1 MNRTTV
7 AIAAGLFAAAVA
19 VTVCAGCHRGDTGA
33 DEASSPS
40 TEAAV
45 PQQLQVEADPATL
58 GTAEETLE
66 VTGTVEARLGQDIS
80 AELGG
85 RVTKVLADEGDL
97 VQAGATVIQLD
108 DDVYQAQ
115 LRQAQASLK
124 AAQAQLRQAE
134 QGTTLTDEQ
143 TQASIAQA
151 RAKVDAAQA
160 QLAKAR
166 TATTL
171 QDETTASRVK
181 QAQAGL
187 EAADAQ
193 LAEVKRGAREQE
205 RRRAET
211 TVDQA
216 RAVVDQ
222 MERGVEQRRRLVDA
236 GALSLE
242 EFATYLTEFKVR
254 KAQYESAK
262 QALDLIEEGAT
273 AEQLTAAEAQV
284 RTAREALN
292 QATSGRAQT
301 DMGQRDIEAAQAHV
315 EQARESLAI
324 ALANARQVRV
334 REEDVEAARA
344 QVQQVQAQIDLV
356 RLQIDKAR
364 IRSPLTGIVSARN
377 VEPGD
382 LVTPGAG
389 LRAAATGGGL
399 LRIVDISSVDI
410 EAKVSEKLI
419 RQVKIGQAAHVTVD
433 AIPGEVFPGQVSE
446 VDVESLPGQRSFH
459 VTVRVPNPR
468 SVLRPGM
475 FARVTLVLARV
486 EDAVMAP
493 TDALVQKNGRTVVYV
508 VGADGLAHERPV
520 RRGTERDSQT
530 QIVGDVQPG
539 DLIVVA
545 GQDALTDGTPV
556 RVPHRQE
563 APSPSEQPEP
573 QPEESP

>member
-1 MNRTTV
+1 MNCRIV
-7 AIAAGLFAAAVA
+7 AIAAGLLAAAVA

-33 DEASSPS
+33 DEASS
-40 TEAAV
+40 TAAEAAV
-45 PQQLQVEADPATL
+45 PQELQVEADPATL

-80 AELGG
+80 PELGG
-85 RVTKVLADEGDL
+85 RVMRVLADEGDF
-97 VQAGATVIQLD
+97 VQAGATLIQLD

-124 AAQAQLRQAE
+124 AAQAQVRQAE
-134 QGTTLTDEQ
+134 HGTTLTDEQ

-151 RAKVDAAQA
+151 RAGVDAAQA

-171 QDETTASRVK
+171 QDETTASRVE

-205 RRRAET
+205 KRRAEA

-236 GALSLE
+236 GAMSVE

-273 AEQLTAAEAQV
+273 AEQITSAEAQV

-301 DMGQRDIEAAQAHV
+301 DMGQRDIEAAQAQV
-315 EQARESLAI
+315 EQVRESLAI
-324 ALANARQVRV
+324 ALANARQVHV
-334 REEDVEAARA
+334 REEDVQAAQA
-344 QVQQVQAQIDLV
+344 QVQQAQAQIDLV
-356 RLQIDKAR
+356 RLQIDKAS
-364 IRSPLTGIVSARN
+364 IRSPLTGIVSTRD

-382 LVTPGAG
+382 LVKSNAD
-389 LRAAATGGGL
+389 L

-419 RQVKIGQAAHVTVD
+419 RQVKVGQAAHVTVD
-433 AIPGEVFPGQVSE
+433 AVPGEVFPGQVSE

-459 VTVRVPNPR
+459 VTVRVPNPG
-468 SVLRPGM
+468 SALRPGM
-475 FARVTLVLARV
+475 FARVTLVLATV
-486 EDAVMAP
+486 EDAIMVS

-520 RRGTERDSQT
+520 RRGTERNSKT
-530 QIVGDVQPG
+530 QIVGEVQPG
-539 DLIVVA
+539 DLVVIA
-545 GQDALTDGTPV
+545 GQDVLTDGTRV
-556 RVPHRQE
+556 RVSQGQE
-563 APSPSEQPEP
+563 APSPPEQPEP
-573 QPEESP
+573 QPEEGP